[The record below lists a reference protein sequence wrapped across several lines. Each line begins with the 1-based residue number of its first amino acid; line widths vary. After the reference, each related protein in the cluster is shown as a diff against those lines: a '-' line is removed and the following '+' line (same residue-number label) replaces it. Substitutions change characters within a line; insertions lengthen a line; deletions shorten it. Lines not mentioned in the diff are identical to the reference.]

1 MDTLICVLFIT
12 SNKCYN
18 HFAIAMNVCEPGQ
31 DRNVAALSI
40 MFMCG
45 GFLDFMETNVKYML
59 EALSEAKLAALEDEV
74 PIGCVIVKDDQ
85 IIARAHNQRDKSHNP
100 LGHAETLAIKAAS
113 EVVNDWQLVDCT
125 LYVTIE
131 PCIMCSGAIIQSR
144 IKRVVYG
151 APDIK
156 GGAFGSSINI
166 LEANNINH
174 RPEVTKGILE
184 EDCASI
190 IKNYFKSKRK

>member
-1 MDTLICVLFIT
+1 MDKDI
-12 SNKCYN
+12 
-18 HFAIAMNVCEPGQ
+18 E
-31 DRNVAALSI
+31 
-40 MFMCG
+40 
-45 GFLDFMETNVKYML
+45 YMR
-59 EALSEAKLAALEDEV
+59 EALKEAELAKLEDEV
-74 PIGCVIVKDDQ
+74 PIGCVIVKDGR
-85 IIARAHNQRDKSHNP
+85 IIARGHNQRDKSHNP

-113 EVVNDWQLVDCT
+113 EVVGDWQLVDCI

-174 RPEVTKGILE
+174 HPEVTKGVLE
-184 EDCASI
+184 EECSLI